1 LRLDRRGPKD
11 NRRAS
16 LAIASFSTKRF
27 AKGLPHTS
35 ISTNDSFASCSRL
48 LINLVGRVSVAFECC
63 AIRLT
68 AQISYFVARFAGPSV
83 RFVKPTKNY
92 LVAAG
97 ERKQHLI
104 EHGDS
109 HGDSPQTDDR
119 QNLGGGLDRLPVL
132 DLASFHSCA
141 YQVT

>member
-1 LRLDRRGPKD
+1 MLTFRMLNAFRICVRVGKKFVKPAAAM
-11 NRRAS
+11 RAIDATRS
-16 LAIASFSTKRF
+16 AR
-27 AKGLPHTS
+27 
-35 ISTNDSFASCSRL
+35 DS
-48 LINLVGRVSVAFECC
+48 EP
-63 AIRLT
+63 
-68 AQISYFVARFAGPSV
+68 QISYFVARFAGPSV